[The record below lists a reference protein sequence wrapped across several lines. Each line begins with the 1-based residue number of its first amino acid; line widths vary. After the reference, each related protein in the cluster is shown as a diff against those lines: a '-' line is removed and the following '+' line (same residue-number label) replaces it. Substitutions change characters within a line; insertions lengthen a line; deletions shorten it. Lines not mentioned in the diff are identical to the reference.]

1 MFDCFDNLKLL
12 SSYNGASK
20 PNSSVENRKSS
31 GFLFRISGEAEYI
44 FTDRTM
50 QVKAGEMIFV
60 PQGCSY
66 SFASYPANESHY
78 VSINFI
84 ADIENPRPEVYIMEN
99 FASLDFIL
107 NHFTKVWKM
116 GNSSDKYKCISIFY
130 ELLAYLS
137 NFEHAEYSDKH
148 KKNVIKPALEYM
160 REHIFDSSLSVETL
174 SDICGISDTYFRKIF
189 VSNFGITPQKYI
201 VNKRI
206 SHAKAIIDS
215 GDFDTI
221 SEIALSVGYT
231 DPLYFSRAFKNKYGV
246 SPSEIK

>member
-1 MFDCFDNLKLL
+1 MFDDFDNLRIL
-12 SSYNGASK
+12 SSHKGPSK
-20 PNSSVENRKSS
+20 PNSNVENRKSS
-31 GFLFRISGEAEYI
+31 GFLFRISGEAEYV
-44 FTDRTM
+44 FTDRTIR
-50 QVKAGEMIFV
+50 VKAGEMFFV
-60 PQGCSY
+60 PQGSSY
-66 SFASYPANESHY
+66 LFTSYPANESHY

-84 ADIENPRPEVYIMEN
+84 ADIENPRPEVYSMDN
-99 FASLDFIL
+99 FSSLDFVC
-107 NHFTKVWKM
+107 NHLTEAWKM
-116 GNSSDKYKCISIFY
+116 GNSADKYKCISIFY

-137 NFEHAEYSDKH
+137 NLEHAEYSDKH

-174 SDICGISDTYFRKIF
+174 SDICGISNTYFRKIF

-246 SPSEIK
+246 PPSEIK